1 MTTVSPAYR
10 NRTHDCWL
18 RVPPGELVTVRC
30 LLAILNGRA
39 PYATV
44 ASWIGPKPCPIPRS
58 ALHVERTT
66 GDSARHFLRLFSRRV
81 GQVLGGRRD
90 LDLPLQA
97 GHISSRRESF
107 ERYALSPI
115 AAGSRWPLLL
125 QSPLLSSARCVRAW
139 PPSPPAAFLVRRP
152 FPHRTDCCRPI
163 RRREG
168 GPRVVSRV
176 RQPGTFTCARC
187 PAVTAALDAVPE
199 AYHNPAAVWWGP
211 LQLPRSS
218 GIRWSCRPGRRSPRS
233 TAPVTGSPPGR
244 CMAYGRQGRMATVC
258 RRFHVISTCSSPGPQ
273 MGVVACSDGPPGPRY
288 WPVLTEEEL

>member
-1 MTTVSPAYR
+1 MSHPALR
-10 NRTHDCWL
+10 APRRAHDW
-18 RVPPGELVTVRC
+18 RFRQA
-30 LLAILNGRA
+30 LLA
-39 PYATV
+39 
-44 ASWIGPKPCPIPRS
+44 
-58 ALHVERTT
+58 
-66 GDSARHFLRLFSRRV
+66 
-81 GQVLGGRRD
+81 
-90 LDLPLQA
+90 PLQPT
-97 GHISSRRESF
+97 GG
-107 ERYALSPI
+107 P
-115 AAGSRWPLLL
+115 GSRW
-125 QSPLLSSARCVRAW
+125 SARPRPSASGRTYLQPTRIVRALCAVADRCW
-139 PPSPPAAFLVRRP
+139 QPLAAAVAVTVAVIRAMRPRLAPFPAGCLLVRRP